1 MIKPLVNDEQIGKIF
16 IKNKILYSF
25 CTVKVVEGK
34 VVEYITLRMEDL
46 KKLIAKIPNDGRWN
60 NGR

>member
-1 MIKPLVNDEQIGKIF
+1 MIKSLVTDEQIGKIF

-46 KKLIAKIPNDGRWN
+46 KKLIAKIPNDGR
-60 NGR
+60 

>member
-1 MIKPLVNDEQIGKIF
+1 MIKSLVTDEQIGKIF

-25 CTVKVVEGK
+25 CTVKVVKGK